1 MSKFIEAEVL
11 IEKLQDEGADVT
23 ADYGY
28 EYGAEFGYSLK
39 KIKETIGGLP
49 SADVEPVRHGEWLL
63 VRRMAAAGEFKCSV
77 CGRTETFSYF
87 NKPEN
92 NPYCHCGAKMEI
104 KLVDC
109 VEEIL

>member
-1 MSKFIEAEVL
+1 MSKLIDAQAL

-23 ADYGY
+23 ADYGP

-39 KIKETIGGLP
+39 KIKEVIDELSST
-49 SADVEPVRHGEWLL
+49 ADVEPVLRSEWRLIH
-63 VRRMAAAGEFKCSV
+63 RTAAGGEFKCSV

-104 KLVDC
+104 ESAYRIK
-109 VEEIL
+109 E